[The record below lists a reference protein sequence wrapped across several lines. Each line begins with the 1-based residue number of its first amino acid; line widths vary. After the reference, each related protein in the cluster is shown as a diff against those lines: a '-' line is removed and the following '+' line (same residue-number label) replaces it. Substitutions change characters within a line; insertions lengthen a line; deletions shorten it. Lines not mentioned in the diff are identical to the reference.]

1 MLLLHVPSSR
11 HRGLLA
17 VVAITLLSGHVAPSV
32 DDNNRYLKVTP
43 LGDRVR
49 LAYTV
54 FFGQV
59 PGATERRSI
68 DANHDGQ
75 IDDAEAKA
83 FADKI
88 GAQVAALLDVDLD
101 GAGQKVTWSI
111 VDAGMGTPVVAAGAF
126 SIDLVAYFCFVRPQ
140 GRHRLLV
147 RDRFRVPRPGETEA
161 RVEDSP
167 GVTIERAHVG
177 PADDPS
183 HDYLFAGPGGPLQ
196 DDGLEVVFTVGEHAV
211 PGGDDACR
219 AGPIAGEGGG
229 GHGGHVGLWVGV
241 AAAAVAAVLSLVLI
255 LRRRRS

>member
-1 MLLLHVPSSR
+1 M
-11 HRGLLA
+11 
-17 VVAITLLSGHVAPSV
+17 VAITLLSGHVAPSV

-54 FFGQV
+54 LFGQV

-75 IDDAEAKA
+75 IDDAEAQA

-88 GAQVAALLDVDLD
+88 GSQVAATLDVDLD

-111 VDAGMGTPVVAAGAF
+111 VAAGMGTPVVAAGTF
-126 SIDLVAYFCFVRPQ
+126 SVDLVAYFCFAHPQ
-140 GRHRLLV
+140 GQHRLLL
-147 RDRFRVPRPGETEA
+147 RDRFRIPRPGETEA

-167 GVTIERAHVG
+167 GITIERAHVG
-177 PADDPS
+177 PADDPG
-183 HDYLFAGPGGPLQ
+183 HDYVFAGPGGPLQ
-196 DDGLEVVFTVGEHAV
+196 DDGLEVVFTIGDHAV

-219 AGPIAGEGGG
+219 AGPAAAGGG
-229 GHGGHVGLWVGV
+229 RAPGGHLGLWLGLGAVAV
-241 AAAAVAAVLSLVLI
+241 AAALSLVLI

>member
-1 MLLLHVPSSR
+1 MLLLHVPARR

-54 FFGQV
+54 LFGQV

-75 IDDAEAKA
+75 IDDAEAQA

-88 GAQVAALLDVDLD
+88 GSQVAATLDVDLD

-111 VDAGMGTPVVAAGAF
+111 V
-126 SIDLVAYFCFVRPQ
+126 
-140 GRHRLLV
+140 
-147 RDRFRVPRPGETEA
+147 
-161 RVEDSP
+161 
-167 GVTIERAHVG
+167 
-177 PADDPS
+177 
-183 HDYLFAGPGGPLQ
+183 
-196 DDGLEVVFTVGEHAV
+196 
-211 PGGDDACR
+211 
-219 AGPIAGEGGG
+219 
-229 GHGGHVGLWVGV
+229 
-241 AAAAVAAVLSLVLI
+241 
-255 LRRRRS
+255 